1 MRAVQPPPAAD
12 DDSRADEAGRVIDLP
27 AGALSSGRRPRARTG
42 RTARPPRPTAAAD
55 LGAAL
60 NASLAD
66 LSVAAERLADSGG
79 VVPPAAPR
87 PSRPARTRPSPSAGA
102 AAPAPQRRP
111 RAVPRP
117 PAWEPV
123 PWAEASAAS
132 KRPIRSARSTQSD
145 RPGSPPHP
153 EHPDPASQPP
163 AASPAARASA
173 AAASRTAIAT
183 VPFPTSP
190 PRDVEPEPR
199 LWGIDAP
206 PPDAAGTELVRTVP
220 GWALAVMVVIVAVV
234 ACLAGYL
241 LLRP

>member
-1 MRAVQPPPAAD
+1 MRAVQPPPAD
-12 DDSRADEAGRVIDLP
+12 DDPRPGEAGRVIDLP
-27 AGALSSGRRPRARTG
+27 AGALSSGRQPRARSG
-42 RTARPPRPTAAAD
+42 RTARPPRPAGAAAD

-66 LSVAAERLADSGG
+66 VSVAAERLAGSGG

-87 PSRPARTRPSPSAGA
+87 PSRPAASRPSPSAPA
-102 AAPAPQRRP
+102 AQRRP

-132 KRPIRSARSTQSD
+132 ERPSRSARSTQVDRADRAGRPD
-145 RPGSPPHP
+145 RPHP
-153 EHPDPASQPP
+153 APRPAEAPP
-163 AASPAARASA
+163 AARPSA
-173 AAASRTAIAT
+173 PAASRTAIAT

-190 PRDVEPEPR
+190 PEDVEPEPA
-199 LWGIDAP
+199 LWGGDAP